1 MGRQQNEAGS
11 RFEWNWSL
19 GKHLLWSVGQ
29 RRAAQGPRIFGEYWL
44 DRRRFLAGSAAAL
57 SIIGQSANSAAAAP
71 AAPGGPFDATVV
83 RAMAR
88 ALAERPF
95 KVPDKSV
102 PDELKNL
109 NYDQYRSI
117 RYRPDKALWRG
128 EGLPF
133 EVQFFNRGFIF
144 TDRVEIYIVSNGKA
158 QQFAYSPDLFSFGMA
173 KPPPAG
179 TDVGF
184 AGFRLHAPINR
195 PDYYDEVGVF
205 LGASYFRAVAK
216 GQVYG
221 LSARGLAVRTADPK
235 GEEFPFF
242 KTYWIEKPA
251 KGTNSI
257 VVHALLDSPS
267 ATAAFRFTIRPG
279 DSTIYDVEMALYP
292 RQDIKEAGI
301 APLTS
306 MFFFDAND
314 RVGVDDYRPAVHDSG
329 GLAMRNGHGEELWR
343 PLTNP
348 ADLQIS
354 LFSDVNPRGFGLMQ
368 RERHFQDFEDLE
380 ARFEKRPSLWI
391 EPIGDW
397 NAGNVRLI
405 EIPTKK
411 EIHDNIVA
419 FWRPRDALLAKR
431 EYIFTYRMHWGWG
444 KANPRHLARF
454 TRTRIGAGQD
464 GTRLFVIEIEG
475 GQLNYS
481 DVKTFHAGVTADKGE
496 IRHLVLDRN
505 PVSGGFRVT
514 FQLATKK
521 EAVIELRGQLMQNK
535 KPVSEVWMY
544 RWTP

>member
-1 MGRQQNEAGS
+1 M
-11 RFEWNWSL
+11 
-19 GKHLLWSVGQ
+19 
-29 RRAAQGPRIFGEYWL
+29 

-57 SIIGQSANSAAAAP
+57 SIIGHSTTSATAAP
-71 AAPGGPFDATVV
+71 AAQGEPFDATVV
-83 RAMAR
+83 RVMAR
-88 ALAERPF
+88 ELAAKPF
-95 KVPDKSV
+95 KVPDKSL

-109 NYDQYRSI
+109 NYDQYRGI

-133 EVQFFNRGFIF
+133 EVQFFQRGFIF
-144 TDRVEIYIVSNGKA
+144 TDRVGIYVVNDGKA
-158 QQFAYSPDLFSFGMA
+158 QQFAYSPDLFSFGTA

-179 TDVGF
+179 ANAGF
-184 AGFRLHAPINR
+184 AGFRLHAPMNR

-216 GQVYG
+216 GQIYG
-221 LSARGLAVRTADPK
+221 LSARGLALRTADPK

-242 KTYWIEKPA
+242 KTFWIEKPA

-292 RQDIKEAGI
+292 RVDIKEAGI

-314 RVGVDDYRPAVHDSG
+314 RVGVDDYRPAVHDSD
-329 GLAMRNGHGEELWR
+329 GLAMRTGHSEELWR

-354 LFSDVNPRGFGLMQ
+354 IFSDVNPRGFGLMQ
-368 RERHFQDFEDLE
+368 RERTFQDYQDLE

-397 NAGNVRLI
+397 NAGSVRLI

-419 FWRPRDALLAKR
+419 FWRPRDQLLAKR
-431 EYIFTYRMHWGWG
+431 EYIVTYRMHWGWG

-454 TRTRIGAGQD
+454 ARTRIGAGPD

-481 DVKTFHAGVTADKGE
+481 DLKAFHAGVTADKGE

-505 PVSGGFRVT
+505 PITGGFRIT

-521 EAVIELRGQLMQNK
+521 EPVIELRGQLMQDNK
-535 KPVSEVWMY
+535 PISEVWMY